1 MSEQMGLDMLSAPAS
16 RTLSDH
22 VAQRLR
28 EAILSGQLRPG
39 QRVVE
44 HEIATAM
51 QMSRGPVRDALKLLE
66 HERLVVRYPYRGTFV
81 AWLTRRDAEEIYSLR
96 GALEGL
102 AVSYAIRS
110 ATDEQIDELDKIVD
124 VMAAEKDQAYTE
136 FSATDVD
143 LAYHDMLFRISNH
156 TRAYVAWRAVRVQ
169 VRLLILSHR
178 TLQPTDFR
186 DLAVDYHRRLTT
198 AIRQRNDDQ
207 AQSLLK
213 EHLASSFN
221 SVASS
226 FTDHVM
232 DCVEE

>member
-1 MSEQMGLDMLSAPAS
+1 MIEQMGLDMLSAPTS

-28 EAILSGQLRPG
+28 EAILSGQLKPG

-44 HEIATAM
+44 HEIAAAM

-102 AVSYAIRS
+102 AVDYAIRS

-143 LAYHDMLFRISNH
+143 LAYHDMLFHISNH
-156 TRAYVAWRAVRVQ
+156 TRAHVAWRSVRVQ

-186 DLAVDYHRRLTT
+186 DLAVEYHRLLTA
-198 AIRQRNDDQ
+198 AIRQRDAEK
-207 AQSLLK
+207 AQSVLK

-221 SVASS
+221 TVASS
-226 FTDHVM
+226 FAEHPM
-232 DCVEE
+232 EFVEN

>member
-1 MSEQMGLDMLSAPAS
+1 MSEQMGLDMLSAPTS

-28 EAILSGQLRPG
+28 EAVLSGQLKPG

-44 HEIATAM
+44 HEIAAAM

-81 AWLTRRDAEEIYSLR
+81 AWLTKRDAEEIYSLR
-96 GALEGL
+96 TALEGL
-102 AVSYAIRS
+102 AVEYAIRN

-124 VMAAEKDQAYTE
+124 AMADEKKQAYTE
-136 FSATDVD
+136 YSATDVD

-156 TRAYVAWRAVRVQ
+156 TRASVAWRSVRVQ

-186 DLAVDYHRRLTT
+186 DLAEDWHRRLTI
-198 AIRQRNDDQ
+198 AIRQRDNDM
-207 AQSLLK
+207 AQQLLR

-221 SVASS
+221 SVASH
-226 FTDHVM
+226 FTEHP
-232 DCVEE
+232 VEMATE